1 MARHLKVVVVPPTP
15 KGRYAH
21 GLPDKTFCEV
31 VYPNSPFSILHSPF
45 SILHSPFSILHS
57 PFMAKDKI
65 LVDAKTYKLMQEELA
80 ALKTRV
86 AEFEEAATLPQA
98 TQVA

>member
-1 MARHLKVVVVPPTP
+1 MP
-15 KGRYAH
+15 
-21 GLPDKTFCEV
+21 
-31 VYPNSPFSILHSPF
+31 
-45 SILHSPFSILHS
+45 
-57 PFMAKDKI
+57 KDKI

-98 TQVA
+98 TQVAQQKALLAVITK